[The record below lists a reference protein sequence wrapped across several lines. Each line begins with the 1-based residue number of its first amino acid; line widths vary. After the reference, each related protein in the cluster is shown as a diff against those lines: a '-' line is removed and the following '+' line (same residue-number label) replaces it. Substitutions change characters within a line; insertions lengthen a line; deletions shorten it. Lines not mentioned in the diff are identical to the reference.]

1 MAVKFKDY
9 YETLGVSRTATQDE
23 IKAAYRKLA
32 RKYHPDVN
40 KNAGAEDK
48 FKEINE
54 ANEVL
59 GDPEKRS
66 KYDRLGA
73 NWQAGQD
80 FTPPPGWQYRSDVGG
95 PRVSDF
101 SDFFES
107 IFGGGF
113 SGGFTDFD
121 RQAGFG
127 RRAGRS
133 HDAAGE
139 DMQVRVRIPLED
151 AYNGAERT
159 IALEVQEPDSNGR
172 LRSRRKSLN
181 VKIPKGVIA
190 GQKIRLAGQG
200 NPGVGHGPA
209 GDLYLLVDFEADD
222 RFRHE
227 GRDLYTEIP
236 VTPWEAALG
245 ATVTVATLAGDV
257 TVKVPPGTSGGQK
270 LRLRGKGLPNPHGED
285 GDLYGEIR
293 IAIPKA
299 LTKKEK
305 DAWENLAK
313 VSLFNPRE

>member
-9 YETLGVSRTATQDE
+9 YEVLGVSRTASQDE
-23 IKAAYRKLA
+23 IKSAFRKLA

-40 KNAGAEDK
+40 KAAGAEDK

-54 ANEVL
+54 AHEVL
-59 GDPEKRS
+59 ADPDKRS

-73 NWQAGQD
+73 SWRDGQD
-80 FTPPPGWQYRSDVGG
+80 FTPPPGYQYRSDVGG

-107 IFGGGF
+107 IFGGG
-113 SGGFTDFD
+113 GGFGSDFE

-127 RRAGRS
+127 RRNSRAQ
-133 HDAAGE
+133 DAAGE
-139 DMQVRVRIPLED
+139 DAQVRIRIPLED
-151 AYNGAERT
+151 AFHGTERT

-172 LRSRRKSLN
+172 IRSRRKNIN

-200 NPGVGHGPA
+200 NPGIGSGPS
-209 GDLYLLVDFEADD
+209 GDLFLLVEFEPHDK
-222 RFRHE
+222 FTHE
-227 GRDLYTEIP
+227 GRDLYTEVP
-236 VTPWEAALG
+236 VAPWEAALG
-245 ATVTVATLAGDV
+245 ATVTVPTLSGDL
-257 TVKVPPGTSGGQK
+257 TVKVPPGTNGGQK
-270 LRLRGKGLPNPHGED
+270 LRLRGKGLPNPSGED

-293 IAIPKA
+293 IAIPKG

-313 VSLFNPRE
+313 ASMFNPRE